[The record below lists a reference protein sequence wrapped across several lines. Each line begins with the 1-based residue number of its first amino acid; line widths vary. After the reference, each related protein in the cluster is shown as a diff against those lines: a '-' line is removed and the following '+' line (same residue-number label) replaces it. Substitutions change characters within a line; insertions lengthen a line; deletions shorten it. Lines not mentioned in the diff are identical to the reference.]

1 MRPNFSPKATCFQTD
16 CMPTTARS
24 TAGPA
29 TQALAPASAADVL
42 RLDNQLC
49 FALYATSLAMTKV
62 YRPLLAEI
70 GLTYPQYLV
79 MLALWQHGTLSAGA
93 LGEQVALDSG
103 TLVPLVRKLV
113 ATGLVTRQ
121 RSAQD
126 DRSVQI
132 SLTPAGLALQA
143 RAQTVQQHVGC
154 ATRCSA
160 EQRQALNSSLRSL
173 RAALLQGA
181 PELAPWPAR

>member
-1 MRPNFSPKATCFQTD
+1 
-16 CMPTTARS
+16 
-24 TAGPA
+24 
-29 TQALAPASAADVL
+29 
-42 RLDNQLC
+42 
-49 FALYATSLAMTKV
+49 MTKV
-62 YRPLLAEI
+62 YRPLLAEL

-113 ATGLVTRQ
+113 ATGLVARQ

-160 EQRQALNSSLRSL
+160 EHRQALNSSLRSL

-181 PELAPWPAR
+181 TDLAPWPAR

>member
-1 MRPNFSPKATCFQTD
+1 
-16 CMPTTARS
+16 
-24 TAGPA
+24 
-29 TQALAPASAADVL
+29 
-42 RLDNQLC
+42 
-49 FALYATSLAMTKV
+49 MTKV
-62 YRPLLAEI
+62 YRPLLAEL

-113 ATGLVTRQ
+113 AKGLVTRQ

-132 SLTPAGLALQA
+132 SLTPAGLALQE
-143 RAQTVQQHVGC
+143 RAQAIHQHVGC

-181 PELAPWPAR
+181 TDLAPWPAHQPG